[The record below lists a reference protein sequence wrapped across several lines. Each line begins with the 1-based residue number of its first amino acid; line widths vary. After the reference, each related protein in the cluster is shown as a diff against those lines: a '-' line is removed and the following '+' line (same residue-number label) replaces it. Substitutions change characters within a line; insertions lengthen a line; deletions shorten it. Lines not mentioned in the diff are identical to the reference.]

1 MRVIHSNLF
10 FIVKRFP
17 EHKEIIKRLYSESE
31 NFQEMCNDYQEC
43 DRALRHWS
51 QSHSE
56 DSPERRN
63 EYAALMQD
71 LEAEILLTLK
81 EAE

>member
-1 MRVIHSNLF
+1 MRVIHSNLL
-10 FIVKRFP
+10 FIAKRFP

-31 NFQEMCNDYQEC
+31 NFQEMCSDYQKC

-56 DSPERRN
+56 EAPERRT
-63 EYAALMQD
+63 EYAALLKD
-71 LEAEILLTLK
+71 LEAEILLNLN
-81 EAE
+81 EA